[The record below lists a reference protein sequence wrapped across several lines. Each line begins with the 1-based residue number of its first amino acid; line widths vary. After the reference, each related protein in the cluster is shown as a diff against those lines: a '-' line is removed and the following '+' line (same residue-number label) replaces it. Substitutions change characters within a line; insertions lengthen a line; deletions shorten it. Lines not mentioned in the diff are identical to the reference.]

1 VFFSGGQVMKRS
13 SLLMF
18 LVCALTLL
26 FGVAPLVQADWD
38 PGDSYKMHYPQLPMI
53 YGGWD
58 VCLCC
63 QWVADD
69 FVCSETGPITD
80 IHFWVSFKE
89 DMEFPLND
97 PAMWDITIR
106 DDAGGMPGAIRWAFS
121 GGNIVTRPYG
131 GGAQGWLCPSP
142 PPPPLAIPPFPIPD
156 HYDVY
161 QVNITDLLEPMIQ
174 QQDTTYWLVI
184 KANLPW
190 MPPPSV
196 GWKQAT
202 SVHQSPAMYDFGMGW
217 MPIFMATPDTQGIHD
232 LAFVITGGEDEL
244 DFGDAPEQNIAGG
257 PTQYPTKLVNDGAR
271 HVADGVNYLGQL
283 EDIEPDGQPTLAAD
297 GDDINP
303 LAADDE
309 DGVTFVNGGLTAG
322 VGEPVDVFV
331 SPVGLWGGY
340 LNVWIDFNADLDWD
354 DAGEYVFVDQ
364 PVAGGMNN
372 LTITAPAGSVVGPTY
387 ARFRYT
393 TYPIAGILGYS
404 GQASDGEVEDYC
416 VVIREEPEKEYTKWI
431 QRPHGPE
438 QGFDEQSNIWIHEGT
453 EIIKWEQPPDPQL
466 SGLHS
471 HDYGDPSGYYGWVKC
486 ADDFLCQGGDI
497 TDLHWWGNYE
507 NNDPK
512 GGIAFFHL
520 SLHRC
525 GLQPLPWHLPMEP
538 EVWGWDVPFNMCNQT
553 DTGMV
558 NNMGEVIYSY
568 KVDLPDPYPQ
578 IEGEWYWLDV
588 MAKSNDPVDAAIWR
602 WQEARRGPAPPM
614 GHAPA
619 AQRTDSSPWTS
630 ITWPGDP
637 ERYSDMAFAITSQYS
652 TPVPEVNKVVA
663 DDFVSDGRV
672 IKKVR
677 WWGSYF
683 DDRYEPFINPIEPWV
698 VDGWIISFHHTQDI
712 DGTNLACPPDIMA
725 GSLHPTALGLYFA
738 PAYAVEIMPMGYLDC
753 HGHNVYGYKVDLSQC
768 CLICQEVDPR
778 SGTVPAQIGAFNEEE
793 CFKYWLDIVAVVG
806 ATWEPIAGA
815 DCDMIYT
822 GHLPSDMTADG
833 RFWGWHTSP
842 DACLKQA
849 CSGQIVDMTPP
860 TPNCWD
866 YGNWSKVMWQCP
878 TPVQPPVNMSFELIT
893 PEEEPATCFVGTQAE
908 FAVWCGWGQPANW
921 CGDCWRKG
929 DINGDCLIT
938 FSGDVMTAF
947 TDLKNPTSAD
957 ALTGRSDY
965 NMDGLITFSGDVM
978 PIFINLKNRVTCP
991 VPCTPLP

>member
-1 VFFSGGQVMKRS
+1 MKRS

-38 PGDSYKMHYPQLPMI
+38 PGDSHKMHYPQLPMI
-53 YGGWD
+53 DGGWD

-69 FVCSETGPITD
+69 FVCSKTGSITD

-97 PAMWDITIR
+97 PAMWNITIR

-121 GGNIVTRPYG
+121 GGKIVTKPYG
-131 GGAQGWLCPSP
+131 GGAQGWLCPS
-142 PPPPLAIPPFPIPD
+142 PPPLAIPPFPIPD

-184 KANLPW
+184 RANLPW

-202 SVHQSPAMYDFGMGW
+202 SAHQYPAMYDSGTGW

-244 DFGDAPEQNIAGG
+244 DFGDAPENTATGG

-283 EDIEPDGQPTLAAD
+283 EDVEPDGQPTLAAD

-303 LAADDE
+303 VAADDE

-322 VGEPVDVFV
+322 VGEPVDVLV
-331 SPVGLWGGY
+331 SPVGGPGGY
-340 LNVWIDFNADLDWD
+340 LNVWIDYNADFDWD
-354 DAGEYVFVDQ
+354 DAGEYVLVDQ

-404 GQASDGEVEDYC
+404 GQASDGEIEDYR
-416 VVIREEPEKEYTKWI
+416 VEIMEEPEEEYTKWI

-438 QGFDEQSNIWIHEGT
+438 QGFDEQSNIWIHE
-453 EIIKWEQPPDPQL
+453 
-466 SGLHS
+466 
-471 HDYGDPSGYYGWVKC
+471 
-486 ADDFLCQGGDI
+486 DI
-497 TDLHWWGNYE
+497 
-507 NNDPK
+507 
-512 GGIAFFHL
+512 
-520 SLHRC
+520 
-525 GLQPLPWHLPMEP
+525 
-538 EVWGWDVPFNMCNQT
+538 
-553 DTGMV
+553 
-558 NNMGEVIYSY
+558 
-568 KVDLPDPYPQ
+568 
-578 IEGEWYWLDV
+578 
-588 MAKSNDPVDAAIWR
+588 
-602 WQEARRGPAPPM
+602 PAM
-614 GHAPA
+614 
-619 AQRTDSSPWTS
+619 
-630 ITWPGDP
+630 
-637 ERYSDMAFAITSQYS
+637 
-652 TPVPEVNKVVA
+652 EVNKVVA

-683 DDRYEPFINPIEPWV
+683 DDRYEPFIEPIEPWV
-698 VDGWIISFHHTQDI
+698 VDGWIISFHHTQGI

-725 GSLHPTALGLYFA
+725 GSVHPTALGLYFA

-768 CLICQEVDPR
+768 CLLCQEVDPR
-778 SGTVPAQIGAFNEEE
+778 SGTTPAQIGAFCEEE
-793 CFKYWLDIVAVVG
+793 CFRYWLDIVAVVG

-815 DCDMIYT
+815 DCDMMYT
-822 GHLPSDMTADG
+822 GHLPSPDAADG

-921 CGDCWRKG
+921 CGDCWRQG
-929 DINGDCLIT
+929 DIDGDCAIT
-938 FSGDVMTAF
+938 FADVQMVYGDFLA
-947 TDLKNPTSAD
+947 PGSPG
-957 ALTGRSDY
+957 ALSGRSD
-965 NMDGLITFSGDVM
+965 NDMDGAITFADVQKVYGAFL
-978 PIFINLKNRVTCP
+978 PPTVLCP